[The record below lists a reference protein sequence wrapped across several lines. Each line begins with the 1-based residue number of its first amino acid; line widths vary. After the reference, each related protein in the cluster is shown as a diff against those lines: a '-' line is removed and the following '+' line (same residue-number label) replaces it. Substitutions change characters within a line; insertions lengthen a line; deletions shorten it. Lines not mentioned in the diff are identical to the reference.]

1 MKPAARQYGLPGFE
15 FDDYVQDALAFLR
28 RNEPTT
34 EGYFVGFSGGKDS
47 IVTLDLVKR
56 SGVKYSAGY
65 NCTGIDYPEIP
76 RFIRRYYP
84 DVVFIFPKES
94 YWRLLRKNGPPMRTV
109 RWCCNRLKEGNNSY
123 KECVFGIRAE
133 ESYRRAARGRIDTYK
148 GKTTYKPIFHWP
160 EWAVWQYIE
169 EKSLP
174 YPSLYDEGSRRIGC
188 IGCPFALCGGSGA
201 KSIRRKEEM
210 ERFPIWFGIHRKISR
225 EWFERTQ
232 QAHPEKYPVRDF
244 ETFYRAYWLN

>member
-1 MKPAARQYGLPGFE
+1 MNAARQYGLPGFE
-15 FDDYVQDALAFLR
+15 FDDYVQDAIAFLR
-28 RNEPTT
+28 LNEPT

-47 IVTLDLVKR
+47 IVTLDLVTR
-56 SGVKYSAGY
+56 SGVKYVAGY

-84 DVVFIFPKES
+84 DVAFIFPKES

-109 RWCCNRLKEGNNSY
+109 RWCCNRLKEGHNPY
-123 KECVFGIRAE
+123 KKCVFGIRAE

-169 EKSLP
+169 ENSFL

-188 IGCPFALCGGSGA
+188 LGCPFALCGASEA

-210 ERFPIWFGIHRKISR
+210 EKFKNWFRIHRKISR
-225 EWFERTQ
+225 EWFERTRK
-232 QAHPEKYPVRDF
+232 AHPGKYPIRDF
-244 ETFYRAYWLN
+244 DTFYRAYWLH